1 MMDSEKPIIV
11 NHISRL
17 FVEYAAIFAIDGNF
31 DEVLTQYSAVVEL
44 ADALGVKP
52 EPYKRFSGDKLRRIR
67 EDNGLFCGNED
78 EYDDYYNEE
87 YFERAFDLLLE
98 ANDMECFSKEC
109 YITLL
114 AAITR
119 AWSLKSNCNDVK
131 ALYLSEYDKLEVVA

>member
-1 MMDSEKPIIV
+1 MMGSEKSIIV

-17 FVEYAAIFAIDGNF
+17 FAEYAAVFAIDGNF
-31 DEVLTQYSAVVEL
+31 DEVLIQYSAVVEL

-52 EPYKRFSGDKLRRIR
+52 EPYKRFSEDKLRRIR

>member
-17 FVEYAAIFAIDGNF
+17 FAEYAAVFAIDGNF

-52 EPYKRFSGDKLRRIR
+52 EPYKRFSEDKLRRIR

>member
-1 MMDSEKPIIV
+1 MMDSEKQIIV
-11 NHISRL
+11 NHISGL
-17 FVEYAAIFAIDGNF
+17 FAECAAVFAIDGNF
-31 DEVLTQYSAVVEL
+31 DEVLAQYSAVVEL

-52 EPYKRFSGDKLRRIR
+52 EPYKRFSEDELRRIR
-67 EDNGLFCGNED
+67 ENNGLFCGNED

-87 YFERAFDLLLE
+87 YFERAFNLLLE
-98 ANDMECFSKEC
+98 SNDMECFNKEC

-119 AWSLKSNCNDVK
+119 AWSRKSNCNDAK

>member
-1 MMDSEKPIIV
+1 MTDSEKQIIV
-11 NHISRL
+11 NHISGL
-17 FVEYAAIFAIDGNF
+17 FAEYTVIFAIDGNF

-44 ADALGVKP
+44 ADALGIKP
-52 EPYKRFSGDKLRRIR
+52 EPYKRFSDDKLRRIR

-87 YFERAFDLLLE
+87 YFECAFNLLLE
-98 ANDMECFSKEC
+98 SNDMECFNKEC

-114 AAITR
+114 AAITQ
-119 AWSLKSNCNDVK
+119 AWSRKGNCNDAK

>member
-1 MMDSEKPIIV
+1 MMDSEKSIIV

-31 DEVLTQYSAVVEL
+31 DEVLPQYSAVVEL

-52 EPYKRFSGDKLRRIR
+52 EPYKRFSEDKLRRIR

>member
-1 MMDSEKPIIV
+1 MMDSEKSIIV

-52 EPYKRFSGDKLRRIR
+52 EPYKRFSEDKLRRIR

-119 AWSLKSNCNDVK
+119 AWSRKSNCNDVK
-131 ALYLSEYDKLEVVA
+131 ALCLSEYDKLEVVA

>member
-1 MMDSEKPIIV
+1 MMDSEKTIIV

-17 FVEYAAIFAIDGNF
+17 FSEYAAIFAIDGNF

-52 EPYKRFSGDKLRRIR
+52 EPYKRFSEDKLRRIR

>member
-1 MMDSEKPIIV
+1 MMDSEKTIIV

-17 FVEYAAIFAIDGNF
+17 FAEYAAIFAIDGNF

-52 EPYKRFSGDKLRRIR
+52 EPYKRFSEDKLRRIR

>member
-1 MMDSEKPIIV
+1 MMDSEKLIIV

-17 FVEYAAIFAIDGNF
+17 FAEYAAIFAIDGNF

-52 EPYKRFSGDKLRRIR
+52 EPYKRFSEDKLRRIR

>member
-1 MMDSEKPIIV
+1 MMDSEKSIIV

-17 FVEYAAIFAIDGNF
+17 FAEYAAIFAIDGNF

-52 EPYKRFSGDKLRRIR
+52 EPYKRFSEDKLRRIR

>member
-1 MMDSEKPIIV
+1 MMDSEKSIIV

-17 FVEYAAIFAIDGNF
+17 FAEYAAVFAIDGNF

-52 EPYKRFSGDKLRRIR
+52 EPYKRFSEDKLRRIR

>member
-1 MMDSEKPIIV
+1 MMDSEKSIIV

-17 FVEYAAIFAIDGNF
+17 FAEYAAIFAIDGNF

-52 EPYKRFSGDKLRRIR
+52 ESYKRFSEDKLRRIR